1 MKRALLFFVVALP
14 AVFALTPAGAQDGS
28 VYRWVDKDGTP
39 HYQDRPPEGG
49 EATELSLRYRATD
62 PEAIAAARK
71 SKDELASA
79 AALREQQQ
87 GEEAAGE
94 EADKQ
99 KVVKERNEGCAK
111 AKERQQ
117 RYETAQRLYKPGPDG
132 QRKYLSD
139 PELDAARVAARN
151 DVAEWCGS

>member
-1 MKRALLFFVVALP
+1 MKRALLFVVVALP
-14 AVFALTPAGAQDGS
+14 AVFAVVPAGAQDGS

-49 EATELSLRYRATD
+49 DATELSLRYRATD

-71 SKDELASA
+71 KKDELASV

-94 EADKQ
+94 TAEKQ
-99 KVVKERNEGCAK
+99 KVIQERNDGCAK

-117 RYETAQRLYKPGPDG
+117 RYETAHRLYKPGPDG

-139 PELDAARVAARN
+139 QELDSARVAARN